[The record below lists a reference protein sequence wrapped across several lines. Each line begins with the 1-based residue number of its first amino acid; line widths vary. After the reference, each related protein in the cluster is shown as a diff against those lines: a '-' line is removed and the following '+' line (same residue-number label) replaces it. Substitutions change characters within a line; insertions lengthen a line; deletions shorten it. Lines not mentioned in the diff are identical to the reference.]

1 VLVGLR
7 AHGLGKPSKGAK
19 GQQELVLT
27 GGSAGGF
34 GVFVNVDWAQVERFY
49 LRICCEFLK

>member
-1 VLVGLR
+1 MLVGLR